1 MKLNQGIYLFRHGE
15 TVWNKAKRLQ
25 GHKDTPLTLKGIKQ
39 AQLMGEKLSHVLK
52 NIEPKLFISSP
63 IGRAHQTAAIIADS
77 INFSTESISLEKELK
92 EITFGDWDG
101 LNMEEILLDYE
112 LIWQKRTEDKWSFA
126 PPNGESYE
134 VASVRVSRF
143 LKEIPEER
151 PIIIVAHGSINKVIR
166 GCWRDLEPNEIFKL
180 DEPQDGFYELT
191 PDRQEKFIK
200 V

>member
-1 MKLNQGIYLFRHGE
+1 MKLNQKIYLFRHGE

-52 NIEPKLFISSP
+52 NVEPKLFISSP

-101 LNMEEILLDYE
+101 LNLEEILLDYE
-112 LIWQKRTEDKWSFA
+112 LIWQKRNEDKWSFA

>member
-1 MKLNQGIYLFRHGE
+1 MKLNQKIYLFRHGE

-39 AQLMGEKLSHVLK
+39 AQVMGEKLSHVLK
-52 NIEPKLFISSP
+52 NIEPKIFISSP
-63 IGRAHQTAAIIADS
+63 IGRAYQTAAIIADS

-180 DEPQDGFYELT
+180 NEPQDGFYELT

>member
-112 LIWQKRTEDKWSFA
+112 LIWQKRNEDKWSFA

-134 VASVRVSRF
+134 AASVRVSGF

>member
-1 MKLNQGIYLFRHGE
+1 MKLNQKIYLFRHGE

-52 NIEPKLFISSP
+52 NIEPKIFISSP

-134 VASVRVSRF
+134 AASVRVSGF

>member
-1 MKLNQGIYLFRHGE
+1 MKLNQKIYLFRHGE

-39 AQLMGEKLSHVLK
+39 AQLMGDKLSHVLK

-134 VASVRVSRF
+134 AASARVSRF

-180 DEPQDGFYELT
+180 NEPQDGFYELT

>member
-15 TVWNKAKRLQ
+15 TVWNKATRLQ
-25 GHKDTPLTLKGIKQ
+25 GHTDTPLTLKGIKQ

-52 NIEPKLFISSP
+52 NIEPKIFISSP

>member
-1 MKLNQGIYLFRHGE
+1 MKLNQRIYLFRHGE

-39 AQLMGEKLSHVLK
+39 AQLMGDKLSHVLK

-63 IGRAHQTAAIIADS
+63 IGRAHQTATIIADS
-77 INFSTESISLEKELK
+77 INFNTELISLEKELK

-112 LIWQKRTEDKWSFA
+112 LIWQKRNEDKWSFA

-134 VASVRVSRF
+134 AASVRVSGF

>member
-1 MKLNQGIYLFRHGE
+1 MKLNQKIYLFRHGE

-39 AQLMGEKLSHVLK
+39 AQVMGEKLSHVLK
-52 NIEPKLFISSP
+52 NIEPKIFISSP
-63 IGRAHQTAAIIADS
+63 IGRAYQTAAIIADS

>member
-1 MKLNQGIYLFRHGE
+1 MKLNQKIYLFRHGE

-52 NIEPKLFISSP
+52 NVEPKLFISSP

-143 LKEIPEER
+143 
-151 PIIIVAHGSINKVIR
+151 
-166 GCWRDLEPNEIFKL
+166 
-180 DEPQDGFYELT
+180 
-191 PDRQEKFIK
+191 
-200 V
+200 

>member
-1 MKLNQGIYLFRHGE
+1 
-15 TVWNKAKRLQ
+15 
-25 GHKDTPLTLKGIKQ
+25 
-39 AQLMGEKLSHVLK
+39 
-52 NIEPKLFISSP
+52 
-63 IGRAHQTAAIIADS
+63 
-77 INFSTESISLEKELK
+77 
-92 EITFGDWDG
+92 
-101 LNMEEILLDYE
+101 
-112 LIWQKRTEDKWSFA
+112 
-126 PPNGESYE
+126 
-134 VASVRVSRF
+134 VSRF